1 MSYDLFL
8 SAGPG
13 KKLSKKTFSDYF
25 GQRARYNVGNEQAV
39 YQNEDTGVYFI
50 FDEPEDGIV
59 AFNLNYLRPHVFG
72 LEAALELEQFSE
84 AFAATVG
91 DPQGFM
97 EEGAGFQTELF
108 LQGWNEGNQMAYG
121 PMLKEQSEPIYC
133 WPSQRI
139 REIWDWN
146 YRRPSEEDQQ
156 AEGLFV
162 PSIFAVGVDGVAKS
176 VAIWPPDCAILL
188 PETDFLLVPL
198 TQADQPGAD
207 MALVDWTE
215 VAPVVSAY
223 QQRDSGL
230 NRYRLRF
237 EQWPEPIAEFLTKQR
252 TAADSINGISLDQVL
267 DQELVEAS

>member
-25 GQRARYNVGNEQAV
+25 GQRARYNVGDGQAI

-139 REIWDWN
+139 RGESCARSNSRPAHCPDA
-146 YRRPSEEDQQ
+146 YRGPGALLHWHSGRTR
-156 AEGLFV
+156 GG
-162 PSIFAVGVDGVAKS
+162 IRVGQGTSFHDSAGIHGRDA
-176 VAIWPPDCAILL
+176 L
-188 PETDFLLVPL
+188 P
-198 TQADQPGAD
+198 QADD
-207 MALVDWTE
+207 H
-215 VAPVVSAY
+215 
-223 QQRDSGL
+223 
-230 NRYRLRF
+230 
-237 EQWPEPIAEFLTKQR
+237 
-252 TAADSINGISLDQVL
+252 
-267 DQELVEAS
+267 